1 MQDARFARSTQYATR
16 IWLAGLVVFVLSLLV
31 YVLTLAPDITWAHDG
46 GDGGDLITA
55 VVTGGIPH
63 PPGYPTYL
71 LLATPWARLPL
82 GNPAWRLNLFSALAV
97 AGAAGLTALAV
108 ARMAEL
114 AGHSPHVAAAAGIG
128 AGLALA
134 FSPVLWSQ
142 AVITEV
148 YALGALFA
156 ALLMFLAGAT
166 TRGATARDCP
176 YRAAGWG
183 AAMGLALGAQ
193 PTLIL
198 AGLLAPLVLGRRW
211 KGWAWAG
218 LGLAAGLLVF
228 LVLPIRVLGGSP
240 VNWGDASTL
249 NGFWWLV
256 SAQLYHGYAFALP
269 LSSLGARLAAWASLV
284 VRQFTPVGAL
294 FAAWG
299 LWQLF
304 KFQRG
309 QAFAM
314 LAMFAGWSVFA
325 IGYNTTDS
333 YVYIVPALVLG
344 AVWLGVGLAEM
355 LGRARWHLALQVV
368 VALALPLAELL
379 LGWSAVDVH
388 TDRVAV
394 TFGQTVL
401 EQAPPHAILVTAR
414 DAHTFTLWYFRYA
427 RSQRLDVSVVDLDL
441 LAMPWYRA
449 TIVRET
455 GLHDLGATAN
465 ALEVLRA
472 SGRPVCQVGSAGLEC
487 R

>member
-1 MQDARFARSTQYATR
+1 MQEARGKRPSV
-16 IWLAGLVVFVLSLLV
+16 IGIVVFCVSLLV

-82 GNPAWRLNLFSALAV
+82 GNPAWRLNLFSALAA

-114 AGHSPHVAAAAGIG
+114 AGHSPHVAEVAGIG
-128 AGLALA
+128 AGSALA

-142 AVITEV
+142 AVIAEV
-148 YALGALFA
+148 YTLGALFA

-166 TRGATARDCP
+166 RCARDCP
-176 YRAAGWG
+176 DRAAAFG
-183 AAMGLALGAQ
+183 AATGLALGAQ

-198 AGLLAPLVLGRRW
+198 AGLLAPFALGRRW

-228 LVLPIRVLGGSP
+228 LVLPIRALGGSP

-269 LSSLGARLAAWASLV
+269 LSSLGARLVAWASLLA
-284 VRQFTPVGAL
+284 RQFTPVGAL

-304 KFQRG
+304 KLQRG
-309 QAFAM
+309 QALAM

-333 YVYIVPALVLG
+333 YVYLVPAFVVG

-355 LGRARWHLALQVV
+355 LGRARFAWHLALQVV

-388 TDRVAV
+388 TDRAAV
-394 TFGQTVL
+394 TFGQTIL

-427 RSQRLDVSVVDLDL
+427 RSQRLDVTVVDLDL
-441 LAMPWYRA
+441 LAMPWYRT

-455 GLHDLGATAN
+455 GLHDLEATAN

-472 SGRPVCQVGSAGLEC
+472 SGRPVCQVGSTSLEC